1 MISSGRGIIQKTA
14 GAAGQCDNG
23 TVRETRFI
31 GEELTHILIVAS
43 MGKEERRDRHRSVM
57 WAVPRDCWFRI

>member
-23 TVRETRFI
+23 TVRETGFI
-31 GEELTHILIVAS
+31 GEERTTYTDIIFN
-43 MGKEERRDRHRSVM
+43 G
-57 WAVPRDCWFRI
+57 